1 MVPVQWRSERGADGA
16 DRTRRQLARG
26 GKRAILKKLCENAD
40 CKFHMCLR
48 MRAIK
53 QNHYSQRVPI
63 AGYKFGSLAACCSTL
78 LVLCQFRVGAGR

>member
-1 MVPVQWRSERGADGA
+1 MRGDA

-26 GKRAILKKLCENAD
+26 GKRAIFKKSRENAD

-53 QNHYSQRVPI
+53 
-63 AGYKFGSLAACCSTL
+63 KKTL
-78 LVLCQFRVGAGR
+78 QSARTSDGQIQIMI